1 MKNRPNIEISD
12 LWFSFTGTPVLEGVN
27 LEIYPGDF
35 LAIIGPNGGGKTTL
49 LKLMIGLLKPD
60 RGSVKVLGHP
70 PREVA
75 HRIGYVPQESG
86 PDKRFPISVFDIVLM
101 GRLKG
106 GGGRWRFSKEDQT
119 LTREALERVEMWAL
133 RKRRIGELSG
143 GQRQRVFVARALVAE
158 PELLLLDEPMAS
170 VDQKGQTDFYAF
182 LKDLNETVTIVLVSH
197 DPMVLSSHIKSV
209 ACVSKQVYFH
219 NAPEITQEMMEMA
232 YHCPVELI
240 SHGRLPHRVLPDHSG
255 EEDD

>member
-1 MKNRPNIEISD
+1 MKETPHIEVRD
-12 LWFSFTGTPVLEGVN
+12 LWFSFNGNPVLEEVN

-60 RGSVKVLGHP
+60 KGSVRLFGHP

-75 HRIGYVPQESG
+75 HRIGYVPQELE
-86 PDKRFPISVFDIVLM
+86 PDKGFPISVFDVVLM

-106 GGGRWRFSKEDQT
+106 GGGRWRFSKKDQT
-119 LTREALERVEMWAL
+119 LAHEALKRVDMWAL
-133 RKRRIGELSG
+133 RKARIGQLSG
-143 GQRQRVFVARALVAE
+143 GQRQRVYVARALVSE

-219 NAPEITQEMMEMA
+219 NAPEITQEMIEMA

-240 SHGRLPHRVLPDHSG
+240 SHGRLPHRVLPDHPG

>member
-1 MKNRPNIEISD
+1 LTNRPNIEVKD

-27 LEIYPGDF
+27 LEIYPSDF

-49 LKLMIGLLKPD
+49 LKLMVGLLKPD
-60 RGSVKVLGHP
+60 RGSVRVFGRP
-70 PREVA
+70 PMEAA

-86 PDKRFPISVFDIVLM
+86 PDKRFPISVFDVVVM

-106 GGGRWRFSKEDQT
+106 GGGRWRFSKQDQT
-119 LTREALERVEMWAL
+119 LAREALERVEMWAL

>member
-1 MKNRPNIEISD
+1 LKQSPDIEVRD
-12 LWFSFTGTPVLEGVN
+12 LWFSFNGNPVLEGVN

-35 LAIIGPNGGGKTTL
+35 MAIIGPNGGGKTTL

-60 RGSVKVLGHP
+60 RGSVRLLGHP

-75 HRIGYVPQESG
+75 QRIGYVPQELG
-86 PDKRFPISVFDIVLM
+86 PDKGFPISVFDVVLM

-106 GGGRWRFSKEDQT
+106 GGGRWRFSKADQT
-119 LTREALERVEMWAL
+119 LAREALERIDMWAY
-133 RKRRIGELSG
+133 RNVRIGELSG

-170 VDQKGQTDFYAF
+170 VDQKGQTDFYAL

-219 NAPEITQEMMEMA
+219 NAPEITQEMIKMA

-240 SHGRLPHRVLPDHSG
+240 SHGPLPHRVLPDHPG